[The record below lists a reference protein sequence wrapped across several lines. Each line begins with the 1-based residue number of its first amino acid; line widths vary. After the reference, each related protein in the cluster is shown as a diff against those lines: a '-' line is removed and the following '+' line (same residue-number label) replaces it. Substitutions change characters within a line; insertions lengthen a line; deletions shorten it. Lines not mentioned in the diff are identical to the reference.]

1 MNSLDRVMLALNFE
15 KTDRVP
21 VDLHNFLVTCEY
33 SGLPYNEVLTDGEKI
48 ADAQIMLWERLGHDM
63 LLVEN
68 GTTAVAGALGCEII
82 YPERGSPYIAKHVL
96 EENLEDFKKLKMI
109 APYEDGCLPELLKAT
124 NILSKKLGNRVCIM
138 GRADQGP
145 FSLAVALRGIEKFM
159 LDLTDEEKHE
169 SIRRLIE
176 FCTEVYLKFAEAQI
190 KSGAHCTS
198 MGDGFAGPSIVSP
211 DIYENFAFPYQKRIG
226 DFMKERGYI
235 SSNHY
240 CGNSTKIVHRLVE
253 TGIRILEID
262 DKTDLETTAKYCK
275 GRVCILGP
283 VSTTVLHHGT
293 PEEVKKLALEAIE
306 IAGQNSGFILGPG
319 CALAGETPLE
329 NIAALIEAA
338 KIAAAV

>member
-1 MNSLDRVMLALNFE
+1 MNSLDRVMLTINFE

-21 VDLHNFLVTCEY
+21 VDLHNFLVTCKY
-33 SGLPYNEVLTDGEKI
+33 YGLPYDEILQSGEKL
-48 ADAQIMLWERLGHDM
+48 ADAQIRLWERLGHDM

-68 GTTAVAGALGCEII
+68 GTTALAGALGCEIAYGKNGPPRI
-82 YPERGSPYIAKHVL
+82 VRHVL
-96 EENLEDFKKLKMI
+96 ENDLEDFRKLKMI
-109 APYEDGCLPELLKAT
+109 NPYEDGILPELLKAT
-124 NILSKKLGNRVCIM
+124 SLLRKHFGDKVCIM

-159 LDLTDEEKHE
+159 LDLMEEEKHE
-169 SIRRLIE
+169 AIHQLID
-176 FCTEVYLKFAEAQI
+176 FCTEVYLRFAEAQM

-211 DIYENFAFPYQKRIG
+211 AIYEEFAFPYQKRIG
-226 DFMKERGYI
+226 AFMKAKGYI

-240 CGNSTKIVHRLVE
+240 CGDSTKIVYRLVE

-262 DKTDLETTAKYCK
+262 DKTDLETTAGYCK

-293 PEEVKKLALEAIE
+293 PDEVRKLALEAIDT
-306 IAGQNSGFILGPG
+306 AGKNSGLILGPG

-329 NIAALIEAA
+329 NIEALIEAA
-338 KIAAAV
+338 KIAAF